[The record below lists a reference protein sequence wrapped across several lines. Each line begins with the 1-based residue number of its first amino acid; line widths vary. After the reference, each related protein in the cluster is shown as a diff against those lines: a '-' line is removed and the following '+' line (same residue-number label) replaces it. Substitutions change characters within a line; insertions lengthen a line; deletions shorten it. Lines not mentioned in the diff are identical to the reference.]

1 MTFWDDLSD
10 RIADDDEFAR
20 LFTEARVIV
29 LSAEGYDQMMG
40 RLDEPARVLPG
51 LRRLLERSREG

>member
-20 LFTEARVIV
+20 LFAEARVIV
-29 LSAEGYDQMMG
+29 VSAEGYDQMMK
-40 RLDEPARVLPG
+40 RLDEPPRVLPG
-51 LRRLLERSREG
+51 LRRLLEQSREG